1 MFLPVLLVLAV
12 APGIFWLWYFLA
24 RDRVKPEPRR
34 LVARVFFL
42 GAGAA
47 IASGL
52 IEYFFF
58 RSTGIRLD
66 GSRLPHL
73 LAGAAAVGLIE
84 EGAKFLS
91 VYAGIYRHAEFD
103 ETIDGIVD
111 AVAAGMGFATL
122 ENLQY
127 VLTGGAAV
135 GIVRM
140 LTALPGHAFF
150 GALMGYYLGI
160 AKRSGRKETA
170 YLLTGLGAAVVAHAA
185 WDALAFSRSIYS
197 LALIPGVFIL
207 WRRAVAFSLRAQEE
221 DGRLGRRRVSVEQV
235 PAIPPPE
242 SEG

>member
-1 MFLPVLLVLAV
+1 MFFPVLLVLAV
-12 APGIFWLWYFLA
+12 APGIFWMWYFLA
-24 RDRVKPEPRR
+24 RDRLNPEPRR

-47 IASGL
+47 IASGF

-58 RSTGIRLD
+58 RATGIRLD

-91 VYAGIYRHAEFD
+91 VYAGIYRNAEFD
-103 ETIDGIVD
+103 EAIDGIVYT
-111 AVAAGMGFATL
+111 VAAGMGFATL
-122 ENLQY
+122 ENLQF

-135 GIVRM
+135 GIARM
-140 LTALPGHAFF
+140 LTAVPGHAFF
-150 GALMGYYLGI
+150 GALMGYYLGT
-160 AKRSGRKETA
+160 AKFAGRKENA
-170 YLLTGLGAAVVAHAA
+170 LLLTGLIAAAVVHAA
-185 WDALAFSRSIYS
+185 WDALAFSRSIFA
-197 LALIPGVFIL
+197 LALIPGVVVL
-207 WRRAVAFSLRAQEE
+207 WRRAVALSLRAQKK
-221 DGRLGRRRVSVEQV
+221 DGRMGRQRVSVEEL